1 MRAKLR
7 ENPHRKLLP
16 TGLHFCHLSCVDCGY
31 PKPPP
36 QIASASP
43 YNTQDPKHSPEQH
56 LMSTQQASITAQ
68 PPAGAQSQLNFIN
81 VLQRMLSVSDK
92 VSDLIFSPGRA
103 PQVELMGEL
112 QPVAVPGLEKLL
124 PTHTASL
131 AKLIMGSH
139 QTAPETLEKTGS
151 ADVSFSA
158 PGFARFR
165 VNIFMQRGT
174 HAIVMRV
181 IPPRP
186 PQWSDYDLPETLKE
200 IAHLKNGLVL
210 VTGPT
215 GSGKSTTLAAVI
227 DLINEAKAYH
237 IVTIEDP
244 IEFLHQH
251 KNSTIHQRELHS
263 DTPSFA
269 LALRAAL
276 RQAPKVILVGEMR
289 DRETIEV
296 ALEAA
301 ETGHL
306 VLSTLHTIDA
316 SKTVD
321 RIIGVFPKNEEQ
333 AIRTR
338 LSQTFRFIVS
348 QRLLPRADRQGR
360 MAAIEILKS
369 TARTREYMEHGERE
383 GKSLIDAMEQGDM
396 EGMQTFDGVLE
407 KLIRDGVVKK
417 DEGLAYATNSGN
429 LLLRLS
435 NMGESASGSKPPSNG
450 HGGSML
456 DMIE

>member
-1 MRAKLR
+1 
-7 ENPHRKLLP
+7 
-16 TGLHFCHLSCVDCGY
+16 
-31 PKPPP
+31 
-36 QIASASP
+36 
-43 YNTQDPKHSPEQH
+43 
-56 LMSTQQASITAQ
+56 MSTPQAPFSA
-68 PPAGAQSQLNFIN
+68 PPSAAAPPLNFLN
-81 VLQRMLSVSDK
+81 VLQRMLSVSER
-92 VSDLIFSPGRA
+92 VSDLIFSPGRP

-124 PTHTASL
+124 PAHTASI
-131 AKLIMGSH
+131 AKLVLGNH
-139 QTAPETLEKTGS
+139 LTAAENLEKLGS
-151 ADVSFSA
+151 ADLSFSA

-165 VNIFMQRGT
+165 VNVFMQRGS

-186 PQWSDYDLPETLKE
+186 PQWSDFNLPEVLKE
-200 IAHLKNGLVL
+200 IAGLKNGLVL

-227 DLINEAKAYH
+227 DLINESKAYH

-244 IEFLHQH
+244 IEFLHAH
-251 KNSTIHQRELHS
+251 KKSTIHQRELHS

-296 ALEAA
+296 ALEAS

-316 SKTVD
+316 AKTVD

-338 LSQTFRFIVS
+338 LAQSFRFIVS

-360 MAAIEILKS
+360 VAAIEILKS
-369 TARTREYMEHGERE
+369 TARTREYMEYGERE

-396 EGMQTFDGVLE
+396 DGMQTFDGVLE
-407 KLIRDGVVKK
+407 QLIREGIVKK
-417 DEGLAYATNSGN
+417 EEAVAYASNPGN

-435 NMGESASGSKPPSNG
+435 DLGATTAAQTAKPNG
-450 HGGSML
+450 NGSML
-456 DMIE
+456 DMLE